1 MWSSCLNTLPMV
13 KNQLHWYLLNLEKS
27 LPTIN
32 CSSMGKMHCIIR
44 INEIHQYYNITSHKK
59 VFSMKT
65 STCRDGTLKN
75 QPNKI
80 GTTPQYFYT
89 IPTSCAILPT
99 MHCVCYLCAQKG
111 CLGHGSLWNEQY
123 WVCSA
128 RCCVWRVRC
137 VVGGCNFVTVEC
149 GRHG

>member
-1 MWSSCLNTLPMV
+1 MACFDS
-13 KNQLHWYLLNLEKS
+13 KS
-27 LPTIN
+27 REFSVGWKSFVIPPFQQKHVCVIYI
-32 CSSMGKMHCIIR
+32 K
-44 INEIHQYYNITSHKK
+44 TSHKK

-111 CLGHGSLWNEQY
+111 CLGHGSLWNEQC

>member
-1 MWSSCLNTLPMV
+1 MSWREQCYLPRGDTQWWSKALLQHGNIRPQTLIYGYRCV
-13 KNQLHWYLLNLEKS
+13 DIL
-27 LPTIN
+27 
-32 CSSMGKMHCIIR
+32 
-44 INEIHQYYNITSHKK
+44 TSHKK

-128 RCCVWRVRC
+128 RCCVWRVHC

>member
-1 MWSSCLNTLPMV
+1 MLGYRAFSPHDLLP
-13 KNQLHWYLLNLEKS
+13 LLAKAQTHLYV
-27 LPTIN
+27 
-32 CSSMGKMHCIIR
+32 CIHSKFYQSAMQIL
-44 INEIHQYYNITSHKK
+44 TSHKK

-128 RCCVWRVRC
+128 RWC
-137 VVGGCNFVTVEC
+137 VVHVVVYGECVVLWVAVTLLRLSVA
-149 GRHG
+149 GMVS

>member
-1 MWSSCLNTLPMV
+1 MV
-13 KNQLHWYLLNLEKS
+13 EAHS
-27 LPTIN
+27 LPA
-32 CSSMGKMHCIIR
+32 CQ
-44 INEIHQYYNITSHKK
+44 IHVWWLVTSHKK

-149 GRHG
+149 GMQAWLASLICTSCGVQDQC

>member
-1 MWSSCLNTLPMV
+1 MSSVRLAVKFCRFCSQNLPNRY
-13 KNQLHWYLLNLEKS
+13 K
-27 LPTIN
+27 I
-32 CSSMGKMHCIIR
+32 GKKCK
-44 INEIHQYYNITSHKK
+44 YKSHKK

-111 CLGHGSLWNEQY
+111 CLGHGSLWNKQY